1 MHVRSPLDATL
12 LPAMRGW
19 VAGARENTALLP
31 RPRGVPQVHAEG
43 IDADRV
49 LLIGSGA
56 AVGFGVFS
64 YDLSLGGMLARALA
78 NCTDRGVDV
87 DIVARAGMTAASA
100 LDRLEAMPLWRYEAV
115 VVAVGLNE
123 ALDLASLKA
132 WRRSIGQLLDH
143 LTVHTTPGTAVI
155 VLGVP
160 PISSMPVM
168 LGPMGLIA
176 HGHAAKLDRV
186 SAELCAERP
195 RAQFVSLNEPVIPR
209 QRDVPAGEDYR
220 AAADVIAEFMAPAV
234 AWARRHPAR
243 ESVRSVG
250 FINEEQRQ
258 LAVDTFEV
266 VVDDQVRRIV
276 DLARELFG
284 TSGAVLS
291 VLDGDT
297 SRHVVHVGL
306 DYDTLDRRATFCNFT
321 IQGRGALIVPDATAD
336 PRFADNPYVVGD
348 PQIRF
353 YAGFPI
359 EAPGGEPI
367 GALCVFDSGARA
379 ASQVDEVL
387 LRRLALQVQQQ
398 LHGQLVG

>member
-1 MHVRSPLDATL
+1 
-12 LPAMRGW
+12 MRGW
-19 VAGARENTALLP
+19 VAGARENAALLP
-31 RPRGVPQVHAEG
+31 RPRGVAQAHAEG
-43 IDADRV
+43 SDADRV

-100 LDRLEAMPLWRYEAV
+100 LDRLAAMPLWRYEAI

-123 ALDLASLKA
+123 ALDLASLSG
-132 WRRSIGQLLDH
+132 WHRSIGQLLDH

-160 PISSMPVM
+160 PMHSMPAR

-176 HGHAAKLDRV
+176 QRHAAKLDRV
-186 SAELCAERP
+186 SSELSAERP

-220 AAADVIAEFMAPAV
+220 VAADVIAEIMAPAV
-234 AWARRHPAR
+234 TWARRHPAR
-243 ESVRSVG
+243 VSVRSVG
-250 FINEEQRQ
+250 YINEEQRQ
-258 LAVDTFEV
+258 LAVDSFEV

-306 DYDTLDRRATFCNFT
+306 DYDTLDRANTFCNFT

-336 PRFADNPYVVGD
+336 ARFADNPYVVGD
-348 PQIRF
+348 PRIRF

-367 GALCVFDSGARA
+367 GALCVFDQDPRR
-379 ASQVDEVL
+379 ASQIDEVL

>member
-1 MHVRSPLDATL
+1 MYVRSPLDATL
-12 LPAMRGW
+12 LPLMRGW

-43 IDADRV
+43 RDADRI

-64 YDLSLGGMLARALA
+64 YDLSLGGMLARALS

-87 DIVARAGMTAASA
+87 DIIARAGMTASSA
-100 LDRLEAMPLWRYEAV
+100 LDRLEALPLWRYEAV

-123 ALDLASLKA
+123 ALDLASLNA
-132 WRRSIGQLLDH
+132 WRRTIGQLLDH

-160 PISSMPVM
+160 PMHSMPTA

-176 HGHAAKLDRV
+176 QGHAAKLDRI
-186 SAELCAERP
+186 SSELTEERP
-195 RAQFVSLNEPVIPR
+195 RARFVSLNEPVIPR

-220 AAADVIAEFMAPAV
+220 VAADVIAEIMAPAL

-243 ESVRSVG
+243 VPVRSLG
-250 FINEEQRQ
+250 YINEEQRQ
-258 LAVDTFEV
+258 LAVDNFEV

-276 DLARELFG
+276 DLTRELFG

-306 DYDTLDRRATFCNFT
+306 DYDKLDRASTFCNFT
-321 IQGRGALIVPDATAD
+321 IQGRGALIVPDASAD
-336 PRFADNPYVVGD
+336 ARFADNPYVVGD

-367 GALCVFDSGARA
+367 GALCVFDQGARS

>member
-1 MHVRSPLDATL
+1 
-12 LPAMRGW
+12 MRGW

-78 NCTDRGVDV
+78 SCTGRGVDV
-87 DIVARAGMTAASA
+87 DIVVRAGMTAASA
-100 LDRLEAMPLWRYEAV
+100 LDRLEALPLWRYEAI

-123 ALDLASLKA
+123 ALDLSSVSG
-132 WRRSIGQLLDH
+132 WRRTVGQLLDY
-143 LTVHTTPGTAVI
+143 LTVHTTPGTAVV

-160 PISSMPVM
+160 PMSSMPVVA
-168 LGPMGLIA
+168 GPMGLIA
-176 HGHAAKLDRV
+176 QGHAAKLDRI
-186 SAELCAERP
+186 SAELVADRP
-195 RAQFVSLNEPVIPR
+195 RARFVSLNEPVIPR
-209 QRDVPAGEDYR
+209 QVDVPAGEDYR
-220 AAADVIAEFMAPAV
+220 VAADVIAEIMAPAV

-243 ESVRSVG
+243 DSARSVG

-258 LAVDTFEV
+258 LAVDGFDV

-306 DYDTLDRRATFCNFT
+306 DYDKLDRASTFCNFT
-321 IQGRGALIVPDATAD
+321 IQGRGALIVPDARAD
-336 PRFADNPYVVGD
+336 ARFADNPYVVGD
-348 PQIRF
+348 PYIRF

-367 GALCVFDSGARA
+367 GALCVFDPEPRG